1 MTTDAMTTDT
11 ITPPARSNPLITLLR
26 APDKLVPTWL
36 IALLCRLGVA
46 GVFFLSA
53 RTKVDG
59 VITLREETFTLFQ
72 YEYNVPLLPPDIAA
86 YLATYAEHGL
96 SIALALGLLTRF
108 SALGLLFMTL
118 VIQLF
123 VYPDAWPTHLVWAGP
138 LVYLLG
144 RGGGALSIDRL
155 LRIP

>member
-1 MTTDAMTTDT
+1 MNTETL
-11 ITPPARSNPLITLLR
+11 TPEANVSPARHNPLIAILR
-26 APDKLVPTWL
+26 APDTLVPTWL

-59 VITLREETFTLFQ
+59 VITLREETFTLFK

-86 YLATYAEHGL
+86 YLATYAEHAL
-96 SIALALGLLTRF
+96 SIALALGLLTRL
-108 SALGLLFMTL
+108 SALGLIFMTL

-144 RGGGALSIDRL
+144 RGGGAFSIDRL

>member
-1 MTTDAMTTDT
+1 MTTEAMTTDT
-11 ITPPARSNPLITLLR
+11 TTPPARSNPLIAILR
-26 APDKLVPTWL
+26 AQDALVPTWL

-59 VITLREETFTLFQ
+59 LITLREETFTLFT
-72 YEYNVPLLPPDIAA
+72 YEYNVPLLPPEIAA
-86 YLATYAEHGL
+86 YLATYAEHAL
-96 SIALALGLLTRF
+96 SIALALGLLTRL

-144 RGGGALSIDRL
+144 RGGGALSLDRL

>member
-1 MTTDAMTTDT
+1 MTTETLTPHTMTAT
-11 ITPPARSNPLITLLR
+11 ARPNPLLALMR
-26 APDKLVPTWL
+26 APDTLVPTWL
-36 IALLCRLGVA
+36 IALLCRFGIA
-46 GVFFLSA
+46 GIFFLSA

-59 VITLREETFTLFQ
+59 VITLKEETFTLFT
-72 YEYNVPLLPPDIAA
+72 YEYHVPLLPPEVAA
-86 YLATYAEHGL
+86 YFATYAEHAL
-96 SIALALGLLTRF
+96 SITLALGLLTRL
-108 SALGLLFMTL
+108 SALGLLCMTL

-144 RGGGALSIDRL
+144 RGGGAFSLDRL

>member
-1 MTTDAMTTDT
+1 MTTESMTTDT
-11 ITPPARSNPLITLLR
+11 IALPARSNPLIAILR
-26 APDKLVPTWL
+26 APDALVPTWL

-59 VITLREETFTLFQ
+59 LITLREETFTLFT
-72 YEYNVPLLPPDIAA
+72 YEYNVPLLPPEIAA
-86 YLATYAEHGL
+86 YLATYAEHAL
-96 SIALALGLLTRF
+96 SIALALGLLTRL

-144 RGGGALSIDRL
+144 RGGGALSLDRL